1 MAHSN
6 NWALK
11 LIRKKKYKFEAI
23 LCYTLAQCQLELY
36 RKTLTQKNEY
46 TNNYDIKGPQLS
58 LFSMTEDQKPFP

>member
-6 NWALK
+6 NSALK
-11 LIRKKKYKFEAI
+11 LIRKKNYKFEAI
-23 LCYTLAQCQLELY
+23 LCYTLVQCQLELY
-36 RKTLTQKNEY
+36 RKTLTQKNEH